1 MKYKTWINLLIT
13 LSVLLLAT
21 KTYSQSFY
29 DINNIQS
36 LELTFAQS
44 NWDYMLDTAKAGSEG
59 YIMAKSISINGM
71 LFDSVGVKY
80 KGNST
85 YNPGFV
91 KNPFHIELDTYKNQD
106 YQGYTDIK
114 LSNAAKDPS
123 FLREALS
130 YSILRQ
136 YMDASL
142 SNYANVSVNG
152 NLIGLYV
159 NSESVSKKFVNNHF
173 YSNDN
178 SFFKCNPISGAG
190 PGSTNLPN
198 LVYMGPDSA
207 SYSKAYEMNSDHGWN
222 DLINLC
228 NTLKNNVSSV
238 ETVLDVDRAL
248 WMIAF
253 DNILV
258 NLDSYIGGFTQNY
271 YLYKDNTGRFN
282 SILWDF
288 NESFGTFNNTGTI
301 NLPNTTA
308 KIQMTHL
315 LHSGDANWPLIQ
327 KLLSVPAYKKMY
339 LAHLHTILN
348 ENFAND
354 SYITTAQAMQT
365 VINAAVQAD
374 PNKFFTYAQY
384 QSNLNNDVTSGQTS
398 APGIT
403 KLMDG
408 RNTYLSALPDFT
420 NTKPVISNVAPNTA
434 NPELNT
440 VVFITADVTNTNS
453 VKLGYRYAIADKF
466 TKIEMF
472 DDGAHGDGAAGDHKY
487 GASILVSNTFIQ
499 YYIYAENANVGMFSP
514 VRAEHEFYTVNAL
527 IPVLTPGDLVVNEI
541 MAQNLS
547 AVPDQDG
554 EFDDWIEL
562 YNNTT
567 AMLSLENLYMTDAS
581 SNLLKWKFPSGT
593 TIDPNGYLIIWADED
608 LTQSGLHA
616 NFKLSAS
623 GENVVLSYDNGTV
636 IEAVAFGAQVA
647 DQGYARN
654 PNGTGDFV
662 IQHPT
667 FSMNNQSGLGFDEES
682 ARSGE
687 ITLFQ
692 NYPNPFS
699 QQTTIKYSLS
709 DDLAVQIRIFDMHGR
724 EIETLVDQLQMRG
737 NYSFTFDAEKNA
749 IQGGVYYC
757 RITTAAFSKTIKMV
771 YLR

>member
-1 MKYKTWINLLIT
+1 
-13 LSVLLLAT
+13 
-21 KTYSQSFY
+21 
-29 DINNIQS
+29 
-36 LELTFAQS
+36 
-44 NWDYMLDTAKAGSEG
+44 
-59 YIMAKSISINGM
+59 
-71 LFDSVGVKY
+71 
-80 KGNST
+80 
-85 YNPGFV
+85 
-91 KNPFHIELDTYKNQD
+91 
-106 YQGYTDIK
+106 
-114 LSNAAKDPS
+114 
-123 FLREALS
+123 
-130 YSILRQ
+130 
-136 YMDASL
+136 
-142 SNYANVSVNG
+142 
-152 NLIGLYV
+152 
-159 NSESVSKKFVNNHF
+159 
-173 YSNDN
+173 
-178 SFFKCNPISGAG
+178 
-190 PGSTNLPN
+190 
-198 LVYMGPDSA
+198 
-207 SYSKAYEMNSDHGWN
+207 
-222 DLINLC
+222 
-228 NTLKNNVSSV
+228 
-238 ETVLDVDRAL
+238 
-248 WMIAF
+248 
-253 DNILV
+253 
-258 NLDSYIGGFTQNY
+258 
-271 YLYKDNTGRFN
+271 
-282 SILWDF
+282 
-288 NESFGTFNNTGTI
+288 
-301 NLPNTTA
+301 
-308 KIQMTHL
+308 
-315 LHSGDANWPLIQ
+315 
-327 KLLSVPAYKKMY
+327 
-339 LAHLHTILN
+339 
-348 ENFAND
+348 
-354 SYITTAQAMQT
+354 
-365 VINAAVQAD
+365 
-374 PNKFFTYAQY
+374 
-384 QSNLNNDVTSGQTS
+384 
-398 APGIT
+398 
-403 KLMDG
+403 
-408 RNTYLSALPDFT
+408 LSALPDFT

-440 VVFITADVTNTNS
+440 VVFFTADVTNTNS

-547 AVPDQDG
+547 TVPDQDG

-636 IEAVAFGAQVA
+636 IETVAFGAQVA

-699 QQTTIKYSLS
+699 QQTTIQYSLS
-709 DDLAVQIRIFDMHGR
+709 DDLDVQIRIFDMHGR

-757 RITTAAFSKTIKMV
+757 RITTAAFPKTIKMI
-771 YLR
+771 YFR